1 MRRPIMRCRR
11 VSCAGHARGLRVA
24 QRQEAGVNMEQ
35 IRRAMANIQQGI
47 GKLGATQKLLFASLA
62 VIAAM
67 TLFLVSQYASKPA
80 LVDLMADSS
89 ELRIIET
96 LRGAGIDARSMDGR
110 IMIPS
115 GQQRAAVAHL
125 GETGQLP
132 GDTTILFN
140 NLIQTQD
147 WKASREQHRQQ
158 AVIALQNELSRI
170 ITEFRGVR
178 RASVILDIP
187 EPMGMGR
194 AVREPSA
201 SVSVSTVSGSPL
213 AQQTVDA
220 IANLVAGSRAGL
232 TPTRVQVIDATTG
245 RPRQVS
251 DEDSVSAGRY
261 MEHKLQVERH
271 TQSEIERLLGHIPGV
286 VVSVNAVVDVTR
298 VASTVQKY
306 LPDKEGSVSIASR
319 VSGTEDTTT
328 SATQGAEPGARAYGT
343 ADINTGS
350 VAGGAQSSKTTED
363 NEFVVQVGSETRQ
376 IVDPRGMPTHLSA
389 SVIVPQ
395 SYVESLVMRTRGE
408 DDADEP
414 ATLAELMD
422 QFETLRPMLERSVM
436 TRLETVDGVGQVRPG
451 KVELVMAAMPAVAGA
466 GISHA
471 GMFGVAG
478 AGGSGGGGL
487 GGFFSASGM
496 IETVV
501 LGVLALVA
509 VGMMVSMVRRAGR
522 KSELPSAEELV
533 GVPPALEVAGDLV
546 GEADESEAAIAGIE
560 ISEDEVES
568 QKMRE
573 LVGEMINSN
582 PQAAAALVGR
592 WINEDD

>member
-1 MRRPIMRCRR
+1 MPCRR
-11 VSCAGHARGLRVA
+11 VSCAGHARGLRGTE
-24 QRQEAGVNMEQ
+24 RQEAGDTMEQ
-35 IRRAMANIQQGI
+35 IRRALANIQQGI

-67 TLFLVSQYASKPA
+67 TLFLVSQYAGKPSM
-80 LVDLMADSS
+80 VDLMADSTD
-89 ELRIIET
+89 LRIVET
-96 LRGAGIDARSMDGR
+96 LRSAGIEASSEAGR
-110 IMIPS
+110 VMVPS
-115 GQQRAAVAHL
+115 EQRRAAVAHL

-170 ITEFRGVR
+170 ISEFRGVR

-201 SVSVSTVSGSPL
+201 SVSVATVSGSPL
-213 AQQTVDA
+213 AQETVDA

-251 DEDSVSAGRY
+251 DEDTVSAGRY
-261 MEHKLQVERH
+261 MDHKLQVERH
-271 TQSEIERLLGHIPGV
+271 TQREIERLLGHIPGV
-286 VVSVNAVVDVTR
+286 VVSVNAMVDVTR

-306 LPDKEGSVSIASR
+306 LPDREGSVSIASR
-319 VSGTEDTTT
+319 ISGTEDTTT
-328 SATQGAEPGARAYGT
+328 SATRGAEPGARAYGT
-343 ADINTGS
+343 ADINAGS
-350 VAGGAQSSKTTED
+350 VAGGAESSKTTED

-376 IVDPRGMPTHLSA
+376 IVDPRGMPTYLSA

-395 SYVESLVMRTRGE
+395 SYVESLIMRTRPE
-408 DDADEP
+408 DQAEEP
-414 ATLAELMD
+414 ATTEELMG
-422 QFETLRPMLERSVM
+422 QFEALRPMLERSVM
-436 TRLETVDGVGQVRPG
+436 TRLETVDEAGQVRPG
-451 KVELVMAAMPAVAGA
+451 KVELVMAAMPAGAGA

-471 GMFGVAG
+471 GMFGVANAVG
-478 AGGSGGGGL
+478 TNGGIGS
-487 GGFFSASGM
+487 GFFSASGM

-501 LGVLALVA
+501 LGALALVA
-509 VGMMVSMVRRAGR
+509 VVMMFSMVRRAGR
-522 KSELPSAEELV
+522 KSTLPTAEELV

-573 LVGEMINSN
+573 LVGDLINTN
-582 PQAAAALVGR
+582 PEAAAALIGR
-592 WINEDD
+592 WISEDE